1 MRNLFLSLACML
13 FATSVWAQTET
24 AVPQPQEKKK
34 SIAGFET
41 NGFWD
46 NWEISAS
53 AGAGSAFISR
63 NNAGS
68 YRDRIGFTAGFSV
81 TKWIHP
87 VFGARLGLQG
97 GKFSNVSDG
106 THEKVKWPYLF
117 LHVDGMVNLS
127 NWIGG
132 YRDDRVYYAVPYAG
146 FGYLP
151 SGFTDDFHTKYGKS
165 TSQMFAFNVGLLN
178 KFRVCKCL
186 DITLELQA
194 IGGPQKSLPVARGGS
209 YALMLTAQAGV
220 TYRFNQRTFRKAS
233 PYTVEDIMVYQQ
245 AVEVR
250 DQAIS
255 DAQDA
260 NARLA
265 SDLNNARAEAN
276 RAKAEAQAANARAEK
291 AAKTAMYAPAR
302 PADQLDGEDYT
313 SEIYLTSKG
322 VTFFGYSSSQ
332 LNDKEKVRLDII
344 AEQIK
349 NGPSEK
355 VYLIEGHADANTG
368 SKAGNKRVAENRAK
382 NVYNYLVSKGVKPE
396 QLNYKGYGSSKSPFR
411 TPSTNRVTVIR

>member
-1 MRNLFLSLACML
+1 MKTLFLSLACML
-13 FATSVWAQTET
+13 FATSLPAQTQGVVT
-24 AVPQPQEKKK
+24 QENQHKK

-46 NWEISAS
+46 NWEISVS
-53 AGAGSAFISR
+53 GGAGTAFIGSD
-63 NNAGS
+63 NAGS
-68 YRDRIGFTAGFSV
+68 FGDRIGFTAGFAV

-87 VFGARLGLQG
+87 VFGARLGFQG
-97 GKFSNVSDG
+97 GKFSNVIEGSND
-106 THEKVKWPYLF
+106 KVKWPYLF

-151 SGFTDDFHTKYGKS
+151 SGFTDAFHTDYGKS
-165 TSQMFAFNVGLLN
+165 TSQMFAFNFGLLN
-178 KFRVCKCL
+178 KFRVCKAL

-194 IGGPQKSLPVARGGS
+194 IAGPQKSLPVARGGS
-209 YALMLTAQAGV
+209 YAMMLTAQAGV

-233 PYTVEDIMVYQQ
+233 PYTAEDIMVYQQ
-245 AVEVR
+245 AVVVR
-250 DQAIS
+250 DEAIS
-255 DAQDA
+255 EAQDV

-265 SDLNNARAEAN
+265 NDLNSARAEAE

-291 AAKTAMYAPAR
+291 AAKAAMYAPAR
-302 PADQLDGEDYT
+302 PADELSGEDYT

-332 LNDKEKVRLDII
+332 LNDREKVRLDII

-355 VYLIEGHADANTG
+355 VYLIEGHADADTG

-396 QLNYKGYGSSKSPFR
+396 QLNYKGYGASKSPFR

>member
-1 MRNLFLSLACML
+1 M
-13 FATSVWAQTET
+13 
-24 AVPQPQEKKK
+24 
-34 SIAGFET
+34 
-41 NGFWD
+41 
-46 NWEISAS
+46 
-53 AGAGSAFISR
+53 
-63 NNAGS
+63 
-68 YRDRIGFTAGFSV
+68 
-81 TKWIHP
+81 
-87 VFGARLGLQG
+87 
-97 GKFSNVSDG
+97 
-106 THEKVKWPYLF
+106 
-117 LHVDGMVNLS
+117 
-127 NWIGG
+127 
-132 YRDDRVYYAVPYAG
+132 PYAG

-368 SKAGNKRVAENRAK
+368 SKAGNKRVAENRAR